1 MSVGL
6 DIKEAL
12 TEVGSAY
19 TILRDSGDIDGE
31 YGLLE
36 FSAQVTKPITI
47 EHFRRGMLS
56 FDSVLVTGDVVNFD
70 VVDETFLATN
80 MLPELFENA
89 IVHYDTV
96 FYKCNTTSGKLMRPS
111 GERWDDPLDQYHKET
126 EWETIKSDVNAM
138 QVAALYGNDLE
149 AEEEIALL
157 GLKKNEVL
165 VSHSIGAQ
173 VLDRWQP
180 ASGEY
185 YQVSVIET
193 RRYPN
198 IDVLIIE
205 EDNR

>member
-1 MSVGL
+1 MSVGT
-6 DIKEAL
+6 DIKDAL
-12 TEVGSAY
+12 TEVGAAY
-19 TILRDSGDIDGE
+19 TILRDSGDVSGE

-47 EHFRRGMLS
+47 ESFRRSMLS

-70 VVDETFLATN
+70 VVDETYLATN

-89 IVHYDTV
+89 VAHYDTV
-96 FYKCNTTSGKLMRPS
+96 FYKCNITSGELLRPS
-111 GERWDDPLDQYHKET
+111 GESWDDPLDQYHKET
-126 EWETIKSDVNAM
+126 EWETVKAGVNAM

-149 AEEEIALL
+149 AEKEIALL
-157 GLKKNEVL
+157 GLNKNEVL
-165 VSHSIGAQ
+165 ISHSVGTQ

-185 YQVSVIET
+185 YQVSIIET

-198 IDVLIIE
+198 IDVMIVE